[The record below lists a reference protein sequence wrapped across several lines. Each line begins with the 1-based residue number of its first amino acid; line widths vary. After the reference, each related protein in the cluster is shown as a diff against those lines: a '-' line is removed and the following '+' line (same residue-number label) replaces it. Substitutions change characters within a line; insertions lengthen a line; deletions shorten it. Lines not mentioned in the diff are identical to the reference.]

1 MVFSFRA
8 RLILVILLLVLIPT
22 SLLSL
27 VVYDASGQ
35 LRDRAARIVFRLAIA
50 AARALNQSIIATGAA
65 AEPPALDKG
74 RLRDINDM
82 FDGMIRDS
90 RITSLRLLLIDPDLT
105 IVTTRGRHE
114 DSPLLR
120 AEEPLPSPYA
130 EIVRSQRDG
139 GVMLG
144 REPSYLEV
152 DNGLGGP
159 EILGLGEAR
168 LTPVPGAP
176 PGQYFVLAIAQQAN
190 AYEAITSIRQR
201 TLIVYAIGNLTT
213 LAVGLLLGSRLA
225 RVVREVR
232 NATLSVTTASGQ
244 LSSSA
249 QELSQGATE
258 QAGTLQEI
266 AGSLRNVNSSVKVNA
281 GHAQA
286 TSQAAQQVNLQAQQ
300 GGKAVEETVAAM
312 REIGRKVRAVEDIA
326 YQTNL
331 LALNAAIEAARAG
344 TQGKGFAVVAGE
356 VRKLAERSQQAAQQ
370 IGELA
375 GRSVAVAENAGR
387 LLGEIVP
394 AITQTSQL
402 VGEIASAS
410 QEQTAAIQEISTGVG
425 QLDEVVQQN
434 VASSVQLAST
444 AAGLASHS
452 LMLERLVGYFG
463 RPGDRAAIHARDAGR
478 PPERPGG
485 RPASPERPDRRPA
498 PSGIVVDLDDDTQFE
513 RF

>member
-1 MVFSFRA
+1 MPFSFRT
-8 RLILVILLLVLIPT
+8 RLLLVILLLVLIPT
-22 SLLSL
+22 SLLTL

-35 LRDRAARIVFRLAIA
+35 IRDRAARIVFRQAVSS
-50 AARALNQSIIATGAA
+50 ARSLNPSIIAAGPMAD
-65 AEPPALDKG
+65 PPALDKG
-74 RLRDINDM
+74 KLRDVNDM
-82 FDGMIRDS
+82 FDGVIRES
-90 RITSLRLLLIDPDLT
+90 RITSLRLILIDPDLT

-120 AEEPLPSPYA
+120 AEEPLPSPYS

-139 GVMLG
+139 GTMLG
-144 REPSYLEV
+144 RDPTYLEI

-159 EILGLGEAR
+159 EVLGLGEAR
-168 LTPVPGAP
+168 LVSGPGAT
-176 PGQYFVLAIAQQAN
+176 PGRYFVLSIAQQAN
-190 AYEAITSIRQR
+190 AYEAIASVRYR
-201 TLIVYAIGNLTT
+201 TLIVYVIGNLAT
-213 LAVGLLLGSRLA
+213 LAVGLLFGGRLA

-232 NATLSVTTASGQ
+232 NASLSVTTASGQ

-249 QELSQGATE
+249 QELSLGSTE

-281 GHAQA
+281 SHAQA
-286 TSQAAQQVNLQAQQ
+286 TSQAAQQVNSQAQQ

-312 REIGRKVRAVEDIA
+312 REIGRKVQVVEDIA

-356 VRKLAERSQQAAQQ
+356 VRKLAERSQQAAHQ

-375 GRSVAVAENAGR
+375 GRSVAVAENAGK

-402 VGEIASAS
+402 VREIASAS

-434 VASSVQLAST
+434 VAGSVQLAST
-444 AAGLASHS
+444 AAGLAAHS
-452 LMLERLVGYFG
+452 LTLERLVDYFG
-463 RPGDRAAIHARDAGR
+463 RPGDRAPTVR
-478 PPERPGG
+478 
-485 RPASPERPDRRPA
+485 RRPA
-498 PSGIVVDLDDDTQFE
+498 RQEDRPAAPAPPGIVVNLDDDTHFE